1 MDGWGISDN
10 KKGNAIYLAQT
21 SNMDYYNRVYPNT
34 RLNAAGADVGLPEKQ
49 MGNSEVGHINIGA
62 GRLVVQEYT
71 KITES
76 IGNGVFFK
84 NKIFLEAFEIAK
96 KKRSCLHLMGLV
108 SDGGVHSHIHHLK
121 ALIKMAEENGIK
133 DLYIHAFLDGR
144 DCLPRSAKK
153 YIIELQDMLSD
164 RSIGEIATICGRY
177 YALDRDNRWDR
188 TQVAYELLVNGQGA
202 FYNDAIAAIDAS
214 YDENI
219 DDEFVG
225 PSVLKVKEQ
234 SKAKIKPED
243 VVIFFNFRSDRTRQ
257 LTSSFIFEDF
267 SQFERGSFLDIH
279 FVCMT
284 QYDINFKAPV
294 AFSNSTIKNTLGE
307 VLSKN
312 GLKQLRIAETDKYPH
327 VSFFFSGGR
336 EEPFPNEERIM
347 IPTPQVMTYDLKPQM
362 SAYEVTEKVIEK
374 IYEKKYDFI
383 VLNFA
388 NADMVG
394 HSGYLDSA
402 VMAVEAVDKCVGLVV
417 AALIDIGGLA
427 IITSDHGNAEEMLC
441 NFSKNIITAHTN
453 STVPFIICDEEI
465 KIKNVKGDLSK
476 LGDIAPTVLDIL
488 GIEKPAEMTG
498 DSLIIK

>member
-10 KKGNAIYLAQT
+10 KRGNAIYLAQT
-21 SNMDYYNRVYPNT
+21 SNIDYYNKVYPNT
-34 RLNAAGADVGLPEKQ
+34 KLHAAGADVGLPEKQ

-62 GRLVVQEYT
+62 GRRVIQEYT
-71 KITES
+71 KITEA
-76 IGNGVFFK
+76 IENGIFFENKVFLGAFDLAKK
-84 NKIFLEAFEIAK
+84 NK
-96 KKRSCLHLMGLV
+96 SSLHLMGLV
-108 SDGGVHSHIHHLK
+108 SDGGVHSHIDHVK
-121 ALIKMAEENGIK
+121 ALLKMAKENAVQDI
-133 DLYIHAFLDGR
+133 YIHAFLDGR

-153 YIIELQDMLSD
+153 YILELEDLLAD
-164 RSIGEIATICGRY
+164 LSIGEIATVCGRY

-188 TQVAYELLVNGQGA
+188 TQAAYDMLVKGKGSLHDN
-202 FYNDAIAAIDAS
+202 AIASVDAA
-214 YDENI
+214 YAENI
-219 DDEFVG
+219 DDEFLY

-234 SKAKIKPED
+234 AKARIKPED
-243 VVIFFNFRSDRTRQ
+243 AVIFFNFRSDRTRQ
-257 LTSSFIFEDF
+257 ITSSFILKDF
-267 SQFERGSFLDIH
+267 SQFERGPFLGTH

-284 QYDINFKAPV
+284 QYDINFKTPV
-294 AFSNSTIKNTLGE
+294 AFSNSIIKNTLGE
-307 VLSKN
+307 VLSKK

-336 EEPFPNEERIM
+336 EKPFLNEDRVM

-374 IYEKKYDFI
+374 IYEKQYDFI
-383 VLNFA
+383 VLNYA

-417 AALIDIGGLA
+417 SALIDVGGLA

-465 KIKNVKGDLSK
+465 KIKNVKGVLAK
-476 LGDIAPTVLDIL
+476 LGDIAPTILDIL
-488 GIEKPAEMTG
+488 DIEKPSEMTG
-498 DSLIIK
+498 DSLLIK